1 MFTNLNL
8 TMKKFHLFLCASLSL
23 TQLSAKSF
31 TKWTQKDFWAP
42 IPSGTL
48 NLNDN
53 GQTKSI
59 EISEFYIFK
68 TEVHNALYSQF
79 EADIK
84 SSDIDLYQKIKRS
97 DEIWK
102 TFFNGKTNIYF
113 THPAYKDYP
122 ALGMSK
128 LGAEEFCKWL
138 EKKINDNIVLV
149 NPKWKG
155 KKVKVD
161 LPTEHEWMY
170 AALGGQSG
178 PYPWTGP
185 YMRNSKGYILANY
198 TVDTD
203 NQQNSTNEPKEQDLT
218 TPVIAYWTNGY
229 GLYNMSGNVKEYVK
243 DAGIT
248 KGGSWLSNA
257 EQLKIFAKDIDTNE
271 LEGTVDKGFR
281 PLLKFI

>member
-1 MFTNLNL
+1 
-8 TMKKFHLFLCASLSL
+8 MKKFHLFLCASLSL

-48 NLNDN
+48 ILNEN
-53 GQTKSI
+53 GNTKSI
-59 EISEFYIFK
+59 EIPEFFIFK

-79 EADIK
+79 EEDTKHTNA
-84 SSDIDLYQKIKRS
+84 DLYEKIKRS
-97 DEIWK
+97 DDIWK
-102 TFFNGKTNIYF
+102 TFFNGMTNVYF
-113 THPAYKDYP
+113 THPAYEDFP
-122 ALGMSK
+122 ALGMTK
-128 LGAEEFCKWL
+128 TGAEEFCKWL
-138 EKKINDNIVLV
+138 EKKINSNIEKI

-161 LPTEHEWMY
+161 LPTEQEWMY

-185 YMRNSKGYILANY
+185 YMRNYKGCILANY
-198 TVDTD
+198 STGTIT
-203 NQQNSTNEPKEQDLT
+203 QQSSSGTLSESDLT
-218 TPVIAYWTNGY
+218 APVMSYWPNAF

>member
-1 MFTNLNL
+1 
-8 TMKKFHLFLCASLSL
+8 MKKINLLLFSILCL

-31 TKWTQKDFWAP
+31 TKWSQKDFWAH

-48 NLNDN
+48 NWTEE
-53 GQTKSI
+53 GTTKNVPI
-59 EISEFYIFK
+59 LEFYIFK
-68 TEVHNALYSQF
+68 TEVHNAIYSQF

-84 SSDIDLYQKIKRS
+84 VSNTELYNKIKRS
-97 DEIWK
+97 EEVWK
-102 TFFNGKTNIYF
+102 KFFSGNTGIYH
-113 THPAYKDYP
+113 THTAYSNYP

-128 LGAEEFCKWL
+128 IGAQEFCKWL
-138 EKKINDNIVLV
+138 EKKINVHVSKV

-155 KKVKVD
+155 KQVKVD
-161 LPTEHEWMY
+161 LPTEQEWVY
-170 AALGGQSG
+170 AALGGLSG
-178 PYPWTGP
+178 PYPWNGP

-198 TVDTD
+198 TLGAEAQQINED
-203 NQQNSTNEPKEQDLT
+203 NNSDYDLT
-218 TPVIAYWTNGY
+218 TPVNSYWVNGY

-281 PLLKFI
+281 PIIKII